1 MKLDLREILVTPG
14 ARLPF
19 GQALDAGRLGFSQV
33 KEYNGPVMASG
44 EIVNTA
50 GVLTARGSIDA
61 EMTCWC
67 DRCGA
72 EFRLCKHVDV
82 DAPIVPDTEEADEGE
97 AFVLEGDWLDLDDLL
112 ETVFILN
119 MDTKFLCREDC
130 KGLCPSCG
138 KNLNDGPCGC
148 RPEPDPRFAVLEQ
161 LLDK

>member
-33 KEYNGPVMASG
+33 KEYNGPVTASG

-97 AFVLEGDWLDLDDLL
+97 DEGEEVAIYRIEGDEDDERLVQIEDDDELDEVFAEFCAQYEDFEDADEAAELDGADG
-112 ETVFILN
+112 
-119 MDTKFLCREDC
+119 ED
-130 KGLCPSCG
+130 
-138 KNLNDGPCGC
+138 
-148 RPEPDPRFAVLEQ
+148 A
-161 LLDK
+161 